1 MLGEICYWIFNM
13 SIIAS
18 FMGLIILLIR
28 KIKFIPHR
36 VTVLLWL
43 IPFIR
48 MTVPVGINSPY
59 SLMSLISKFTTR
71 TVTVFQPAD
80 DLAFSFTNSVMAA
93 DSYGPITYK
102 VNILEKVFA
111 VAGMVWAVVALAILI
126 TLTVLYI
133 TTKREIKDAKA
144 LRDNIYL
151 SEKGT
156 SPATYGIFRP
166 RIVLPVSYDDKDL
179 EFIVRHEK
187 THIRR
192 LDNVWR
198 ILGFIAAAIQ
208 WFNPLSW
215 VFLKIFLSDLE
226 LACDEMAVAGYDIDE
241 RKDYART
248 LLKCTGSRSMLVS
261 AFGGAKIRT
270 RIENVLS
277 YKRMTVFSAIGFSIL
292 VIVIIFTLL
301 TNAG

>member
-93 DSYGPITYK
+93 NSYDPITYK

-144 LRDNIYL
+144 FRDNIYL
-151 SEKGT
+151 SEKVT

-198 ILGFIAAAIQ
+198 ILGFIAAAIH

-277 YKRMTVFSAIGFSIL
+277 YKRMTVLSAIGFSIL

>member
-1 MLGEICYWIFNM
+1 M

-151 SEKGT
+151 SEKVT

-192 LDNVWR
+192 LDNLWR
-198 ILGFIAAAIQ
+198 IMGFIAAAIH

-226 LACDEMAVAGYDIDE
+226 LACDEMAVAGYDIAE
-241 RKDYART
+241 RKEYART

>member
-151 SEKGT
+151 SEKVT

-198 ILGFIAAAIQ
+198 ILGFIAAAIH

-277 YKRMTVFSAIGFSIL
+277 YKQMTVFSAIGFSIL

>member
-1 MLGEICYWIFNM
+1 M

-36 VTVLLWL
+36 VAVLLWL

-93 DSYGPITYK
+93 NSYDPITYK

-151 SEKGT
+151 SEKVT

-198 ILGFIAAAIQ
+198 ILGFIAAAIH

>member
-1 MLGEICYWIFNM
+1 M

-18 FMGLIILLIR
+18 FMGLIIMLIR

-36 VTVLLWL
+36 VTVFLWL

-48 MTVPVGINSPY
+48 MTVPFGINSPY

-71 TVTVFQPAD
+71 TVTVFRPTD

-93 DSYGPITYK
+93 NSYDPITYK

-111 VAGMVWAVVALAILI
+111 VAGMIWAVIALAILI
-126 TLTVLYI
+126 TLTVLYV
-133 TTKREIKDAKA
+133 TTKREIKDAKV
-144 LRDNIYL
+144 LKENIFL
-151 SEKGT
+151 SEKVT

-166 RIVLPVSYDDKDL
+166 KILLPVSYADKDL
-179 EFIVRHEK
+179 KFIIRHEK

-192 LDNVWR
+192 LDNLWR
-198 ILGFIAAAIQ
+198 ILGFIAAAVH

-215 VFLKIFLSDLE
+215 VFLKVFLSDLE

-248 LLKCTGSRSMLVS
+248 LLNCTGSKSLLVS

-277 YKRMTVFSAIGFSIL
+277 YKRMTLFSAIGFTIL

>member
-1 MLGEICYWIFNM
+1 M

-18 FMGLIILLIR
+18 FMGLIIMLIR

-36 VTVLLWL
+36 VTVFLWL

-48 MTVPVGINSPY
+48 MTVPFGINSPY

-71 TVTVFQPAD
+71 TVTVFRPTD

-93 DSYGPITYK
+93 NSYDPITYK

-111 VAGMVWAVVALAILI
+111 VAGMIWAVVALAILI
-126 TLTVLYI
+126 TLTVLYV
-133 TTKREIKDAKA
+133 TTKREIKDAKV
-144 LRDNIYL
+144 LKENIFL
-151 SEKGT
+151 SEKVT

-166 RIVLPVSYDDKDL
+166 KILLPVSYADKDL
-179 EFIVRHEK
+179 KFIIRHEK

-192 LDNVWR
+192 LDNLWR
-198 ILGFIAAAIQ
+198 ILGFIAAAVH

-215 VFLKIFLSDLE
+215 VFLKVFLSDLE

-248 LLKCTGSRSMLVS
+248 LLNCTGSKSLLVS

-277 YKRMTVFSAIGFSIL
+277 YKRMTLFSAIGFTIL

>member
-1 MLGEICYWIFNM
+1 M

-93 DSYGPITYK
+93 NSYDPITYK
-102 VNILEKVFA
+102 VNILEKIFA

-151 SEKGT
+151 SEKVT

-198 ILGFIAAAIQ
+198 ILGFIAAAIH

>member
-1 MLGEICYWIFNM
+1 M

-93 DSYGPITYK
+93 NSYDPITYK

-111 VAGMVWAVVALAILI
+111 VAGMVWAVVVLAILI

-151 SEKGT
+151 SEKVT

-198 ILGFIAAAIQ
+198 ILGFIAAAIH

>member
-1 MLGEICYWIFNM
+1 M

-71 TVTVFQPAD
+71 TVTVFRPAD

-93 DSYGPITYK
+93 NSYDPITYK

-151 SEKGT
+151 SEKVT

-198 ILGFIAAAIQ
+198 ILGFIAAAIH

>member
-1 MLGEICYWIFNM
+1 M

-93 DSYGPITYK
+93 NSYDPITYK

-111 VAGMVWAVVALAILI
+111 VAGMVWAVVTLAILI

-151 SEKGT
+151 SEKVT
-156 SPATYGIFRP
+156 SPATYGIFRS

-198 ILGFIAAAIQ
+198 ILGFIAAAIH

>member
-93 DSYGPITYK
+93 NSYDPITYK

-111 VAGMVWAVVALAILI
+111 VAGMVWAVVVLAILI

-151 SEKGT
+151 SEKVT

-192 LDNVWR
+192 FDNVWR
-198 ILGFIAAAIQ
+198 ILGFIAAAIH

>member
-1 MLGEICYWIFNM
+1 M

-93 DSYGPITYK
+93 NSYDPITYK

-144 LRDNIYL
+144 FRDNIYL
-151 SEKGT
+151 SEKVT

-198 ILGFIAAAIQ
+198 ILGFIAAAIH

-277 YKRMTVFSAIGFSIL
+277 YKRMTVLSAIGFSIL

>member
-1 MLGEICYWIFNM
+1 M

-93 DSYGPITYK
+93 NSYDPITYK

-151 SEKGT
+151 SEKVT

-198 ILGFIAAAIQ
+198 ILGFIAAAIH

-277 YKRMTVFSAIGFSIL
+277 YKRMTVLSAIGFSIL

>member
-1 MLGEICYWIFNM
+1 M

-93 DSYGPITYK
+93 NSYDPITYK

-151 SEKGT
+151 SEKVT

-198 ILGFIAAAIQ
+198 ILGFIAAAIH

-248 LLKCTGSRSMLVS
+248 LLKCTDSRSMLVS

>member
-111 VAGMVWAVVALAILI
+111 VAGMVWAVVALAMLI

-151 SEKGT
+151 SEKVT

-198 ILGFIAAAIQ
+198 ILGFIAAAIH

>member
-1 MLGEICYWIFNM
+1 M

-93 DSYGPITYK
+93 NSYDPITYK

-111 VAGMVWAVVALAILI
+111 VAGMVWAVVAIAILI

-151 SEKGT
+151 SEKVT

-198 ILGFIAAAIQ
+198 ILGFIAAAIH

>member
-1 MLGEICYWIFNM
+1 M

-151 SEKGT
+151 SEKVT

-192 LDNVWR
+192 LDNLWR
-198 ILGFIAAAIQ
+198 IMGFIVAAIH